1 MRRRQE
7 YQPVQLL
14 RSLAPALALV
24 EMSSDFPSA
33 QIQLGPKLESLVLF
47 HEMHVGLLTT

>member
-33 QIQLGPKLESLVLF
+33 PVKLGPKLESLLLF